1 MNDNLQPLARNG
13 FAILLGLCC
22 CAFSAG
28 AAAQV
33 LSPQD
38 KLAAIRHELVQAALE
53 APTDVQVTQ
62 WIDAQGVLRES
73 NSFRS
78 GMKVRGVRVLSYV
91 QDPQGEPAAKV
102 EWQTEAP
109 HNAAGALA
117 PARPGQR
124 SKNCKRAEPSH
135 LHHIAALAWTIGA
148 QWNADDFPLLLDF
161 KALFKSDW
169 ERRSANTATWRLAE
183 PRAEVQRSSYNQA
196 LLASGAD
203 DIPWRINLTVEQV
216 SSPTLSTQVETV
228 QKFVWNGGSP
238 AAVPNPPLQLQ
249 LQMTLSTRLQS
260 KPVLQLTAPLDLQGQ
275 PNNWEAA
282 RLNLVSRQR
291 VLQQAQS
298 WAEEI
303 EGVLACLPVVAQVT
317 QVNQLTQV
325 SQATKSAF
333 RINSGAAAGVR
344 IGDEWLLADEQKVPQ
359 RLLEA
364 DMASRTAL
372 GKVQFVDQYHALLQL
387 QAGATSRVQRNWT
400 AWAVEKP
407 N

>member
-1 MNDNLQPLARNG
+1 MNDNLEPLARHG
-13 FAILLGLCC
+13 FAILLGLFCSV
-22 CAFSAG
+22 FSAG

-38 KLAAIRHELVQAALE
+38 KLAAIRHELVQAALD

-73 NSFRS
+73 SSFRS
-78 GMKVRGVRVLSYV
+78 GMKIRGVRVLSYV
-91 QDPQGEPAAKV
+91 QDPQGEPGAKV
-102 EWQTEAP
+102 EWQTPAP
-109 HNAAGALA
+109 HHAAEALA
-117 PARPGQR
+117 PVRPGQH
-124 SKNCKRAEPSH
+124 SKNCKRAEPGH
-135 LHHIAALAWTIGA
+135 LHHIAALAWIIGA
-148 QWNADDFPLLLDF
+148 QWSADDFPLLLDF
-161 KALFKSDW
+161 KALFRSDW

-203 DIPWRINLTVEQV
+203 DIPWKINLSVEQV
-216 SSPTLSTQVETV
+216 PSPKLRAQLETDP
-228 QKFVWNGGSP
+228 KFVWNGGNP
-238 AAVPNPPLQLQ
+238 PHVPNPPLQLQ
-249 LQMTLSTRLQS
+249 LRMTLSNRLQS
-260 KPVLQLTAPLDLQGQ
+260 RPVLQLTAPLDLQAQ

-303 EGVLACLPVVAQVT
+303 EGVLACLPVVAQVI
-317 QVNQLTQV
+317 QVT
-325 SQATKSAF
+325 QATKSEF

-344 IGDEWLLADEQKVPQ
+344 IGDEWLLADDQKIPQ

-364 DMASRTAL
+364 DTASRTVL
-372 GKVQFVDQYHALLQL
+372 GKVQFVDQYHALIQV
-387 QAGATSRVQRNWT
+387 QAGSTSMVQRNWN
-400 AWAVEKP
+400 AWAVE
-407 N
+407 NSN